1 MKKIRLI
8 IFVSLLFSVVS
19 TVNAQYLENEPDFKQ
34 RIFWGGDV
42 GLSFGSY
49 TYVAL
54 NPVIGY
60 RITNRISAGTGINY
74 TFARDDYYRY
84 EGSMYGG
91 NVFASFTLVKNIGD
105 AFPMYEGSG
114 ILLYGE
120 YSVINISNYYDFPGT
135 TIKWIGTPLAGIA
148 FQTPVGSKSY
158 MLLMFLYNLNETRLT
173 PYPNPVIKACVQF

>member
-1 MKKIRLI
+1 M
-8 IFVSLLFSVVS
+8 
-19 TVNAQYLENEPDFKQ
+19 
-34 RIFWGGDV
+34 
-42 GLSFGSY
+42 
-49 TYVAL
+49 AL

-74 TFARDDYYRY
+74 TFARYDYYGY

-91 NVFASFTLVKNIGD
+91 NVFASFTLIKNIGE
-105 AFPMYEGSG
+105 ALPVYEGTG
-114 ILLYGE
+114 VLLYGE

-158 MLLMFLYNLNETRLT
+158 MLLMFLY
-173 PYPNPVIKACVQF
+173 VITSYSIHYTKLYDHQRQNQSGYGIFFHFQ